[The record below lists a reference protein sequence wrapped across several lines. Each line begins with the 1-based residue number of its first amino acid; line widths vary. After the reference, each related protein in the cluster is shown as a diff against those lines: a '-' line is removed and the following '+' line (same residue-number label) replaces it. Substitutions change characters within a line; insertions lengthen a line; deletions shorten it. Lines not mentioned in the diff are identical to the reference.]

1 MKTTRLFFVIAIIAM
16 IIGETACKGTGSKNT
31 SSEDST
37 KVDTLWNAKV
47 QDTFFDTK
55 FGASKEEVIKN
66 FAKHGFRLDKE
77 YSEKDFLVF
86 YHTPKNRFE
95 FGGMTWENL
104 NVHLANDKFYC
115 IRFYTPTKDKATAI
129 SYFKDIA
136 EEVSQ
141 KYKLTVI
148 EPEDTTIYGKK
159 RAYCKSGLRAVV
171 SCFRYESVDKEI
183 FYAATLGYMD
193 ENLVENVSDEL

>member
-95 FGGMTWENL
+95 FGGLIWEGVQVFFTNK
-104 NVHLANDKFYC
+104 KFSA
-115 IRFYTPTKDKATAI
+115 IRFFTPTKDKPTAI
-129 SYFKDIA
+129 SDFNSIS
-136 EEVSQ
+136 EVISQ
-141 KYKLTVI
+141 KYRLTKI
-148 EPEDTTIYGKK
+148 EPKDTLTYAVK
-159 RAYCKSGLRAVV
+159 RAYCKSGIIAWVT
-171 SCFRYESVDKEI
+171 CYRYESFGKEI
-183 FYAATLGYMD
+183 YFTAELGYHD
-193 ENLVENVSDEL
+193 TNITEKVSDEL